1 MSRTIG
7 SLLIKLGMDP
17 KEADMAIRKF
27 EKNLRESGK
36 RMESIGRTM
45 SIGFTAPFILGMRQA
60 IKAYDEEAKVVKTL
74 EVALGRTSTALL
86 AQAAAIQKT
95 TVYADDAVIK
105 VQAYAAAL
113 GHSEAQVGKMT
124 TAAVGLAA
132 GLGIGLD
139 QAMSMLHKSTL
150 GASKGLGQLVP
161 GVKELTKEQLKSGA
175 AIDMVTAKFSGYA
188 EAMGNTGLGAMQ
200 KFQNQFGDLMEQFGE
215 AALPALNKIIEKFS
229 KLVEWFKELSPAT
242 KEWVVNIGA
251 LVAIAGPI
259 IYVTGKVILLT
270 KEFLALGAAIRAAA
284 AANGAG
290 IGGAAAGI
298 GGAAGTAVVGTGMA
312 SAYMTQNYHPLG
324 ANFGK
329 NIGEMVMKYSGVG
342 YPSSMINQNL
352 GLIPGQ
358 QGPQNSGFLAPVS
371 NPQNEPGGGVAT
383 QIYVAGQGIARAL
396 QHVTT
401 MLTPNRG
408 NPAAGIGSIAPNLN
422 PATAGAMGGGALT
435 PLAGVGGHGNAIAG
449 MMGIMPNMEP
459 ILESQAQ
466 SVEALNEGYVML
478 GNTLAGVMTTMA
490 ASLAEGGN
498 AFAAFGKAALLAA
511 ASVAKAALVESLA
524 SATKKGAAV
533 AGAPGI
539 IIGAIAGLAA
549 ISIVEGMIGKMKTPK
564 LAQGGVSTGITT
576 AIIGDNPSGKEM
588 VLPFERNDEF
598 AASIARKMGGG
609 GGNLSMTV
617 HGDKLL
623 VFLSKRQ
630 DEARRRSSGNTINF

>member
-27 EKNLRESGK
+27 EKNLRDSGK

-175 AIDMVTAKFSGYA
+175 AIDLVTAKFSGYA
-188 EAMGNTGLGAMQ
+188 EAMAKTGTGPLEQ
-200 KFQNQFGDLMEQFGE
+200 FKNRFGDLMEQFGK
-215 AALPALNKIIEKFS
+215 AALPLLNKIIEKFD
-229 KLVEWFKELSPAT
+229 KLTAWFEKLSPAT
-242 KEWVVNIGA
+242 KEMVVEFGA
-251 LVAIAGPI
+251 
-259 IYVTGKVILLT
+259 
-270 KEFLALGAAIRAAA
+270 FLAL
-284 AANGAG
+284 AG
-290 IGGAAAGI
+290 PVMMFTGKIISLTQSVIALSTALKGMAMAAG
-298 GGAAGTAVVGTGMA
+298 GVAAVVGATGMA

-329 NIGEMVMKYSGVG
+329 NIGDMVMKATGTSYR
-342 YPSSMINQNL
+342 SSQFGGTDMLL
-352 GLIPGQ
+352 GSAAEQ
-358 QGPQNSGFLAPVS
+358 QNSGFLAP
-371 NPQNEPGGGVAT
+371 PAAKALGTAT
-383 QIYVAGQGIARAL
+383 ATNGTGTAQQIFVAGQGIARAL

-466 SVEALNEGYVML
+466 SVDALNEGYVML

-564 LAQGGVSTGITT
+564 LAQGAVTQGITT